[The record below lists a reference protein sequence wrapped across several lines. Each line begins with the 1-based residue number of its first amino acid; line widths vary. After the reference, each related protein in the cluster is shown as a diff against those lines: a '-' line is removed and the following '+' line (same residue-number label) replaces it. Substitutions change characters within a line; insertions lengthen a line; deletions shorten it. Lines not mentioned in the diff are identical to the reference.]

1 MGVRYWWWIGPLA
14 VPIFAFLLFCSD
26 GLAVA
31 LQERV
36 YLQYDLPVTSLVL
49 YVSCATLFNDFWA
62 FAFSDHFDRAF
73 GFVFDCP
80 QCLLYLVLASV
91 KSMAGMSLRSGT
103 RLPGPSAL
111 AAFLMALLLRVSGG
125 LVSSLV
131 SRARQ
136 LSWLPFSSFLS
147 ISRVSR

>member
-91 KSMAGMSLRSGT
+91 
-103 RLPGPSAL
+103 PSAL